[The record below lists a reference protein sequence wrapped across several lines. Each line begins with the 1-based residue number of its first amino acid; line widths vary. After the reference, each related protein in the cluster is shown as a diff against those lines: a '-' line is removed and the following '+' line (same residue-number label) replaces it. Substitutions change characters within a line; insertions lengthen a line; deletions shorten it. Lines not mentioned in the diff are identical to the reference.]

1 MTQLP
6 CGPATGRSDKT
17 RHAHLAL
24 RLPRAPQSVGKTSI
38 ITRFVYDKFDAQ
50 YQVRVLGPPQLR
62 RPAAKEGPC
71 LNAEATPRVAPGTRR
86 PLA

>member
-1 MTQLP
+1 MAQLP
-6 CGPATGRSDKT
+6 SGSAAGRSDDT
-17 RHAHLAL
+17 RSAHSAL
-24 RLPRAPQSVGKTSI
+24 HLPLAPQSVGKTSI